1 MIATLKKVD
10 SMASDTE
17 VRHASAHAKLKEF
30 RDLGYPVRMLKYAC
44 QRVGRETYHGIWF
57 VVAKELT

>member
-1 MIATLKKVD
+1 MGGTNC
-10 SMASDTE
+10 TE
-17 VRHASAHAKLKEF
+17 VRHASAHDKLQEF